1 MKFGYFNMDN
11 NKKKK
16 NESVFTEEEEEAMKD
31 FVCNFKMKISDKLRI
46 AFIESIL
53 KNESP
58 PSFDDSIDRIM
69 KDQIEIVLKIYTGK
83 VETLENKIKNMKL
96 QRERAKAEKKKNG
109 LEKGILNLTNQKNM
123 TELKKKSI
131 ESLDRKTVFIYLR
144 SLFCELLKDVPIL
157 WRSIFLENMDSVGVC
172 IEGAKVSGDE
182 YENQVFYALY
192 RSLKDYTHLK
202 VLQNVL
208 ISSNQ
213 IRDGMKSELDVI
225 VRFFF
230 FFFNLF
236 ETLLFSCLFL
246 TNLQIQ
252 LLSFSHQIIDT
263 ELCEIVTLVEVKR
276 SYVSITS
283 GLRNIPQ
290 FEEGTK
296 FDLGE
301 KKGKTYL
308 IQKKKGTYSFSRDLH
323 VVGVGFLI
331 DKDKVDTQIRR
342 YLEEIF
348 ISHLVRRGAFFERVE
363 YEKDSKTVSCR
374 GEVNPDV
381 FRFHKHSQNCWV
393 YCGDDNVEEKEED
406 GKDEDEKEE
415 EEKDS
420 HTTTV
425 ARVNYSLSNSGFLK
439 RPIKIPSDLARK
451 MTIEM
456 VVANALG
463 SLASRK
469 KMREIL
475 ENMYM

>member
-1 MKFGYFNMDN
+1 M
-11 NKKKK
+11 
-16 NESVFTEEEEEAMKD
+16 
-31 FVCNFKMKISDKLRI
+31 
-46 AFIESIL
+46 
-53 KNESP
+53 
-58 PSFDDSIDRIM
+58 
-69 KDQIEIVLKIYTGK
+69 
-83 VETLENKIKNMKL
+83 
-96 QRERAKAEKKKNG
+96 
-109 LEKGILNLTNQKNM
+109 
-123 TELKKKSI
+123 
-131 ESLDRKTVFIYLR
+131 ESLSHLHALT
-144 SLFCELLKDVPIL
+144 SLSDF
-157 WRSIFLENMDSVGVC
+157 S
-172 IEGAKVSGDE
+172 
-182 YENQVFYALY
+182 Q
-192 RSLKDYTHLK
+192 
-202 VLQNVL
+202 
-208 ISSNQ
+208 
-213 IRDGMKSELDVI
+213 
-225 VRFFF
+225 FFF
-230 FFFNLF
+230 FFSIFLRLSF
-236 ETLLFSCLFL
+236 FLVFFL

-263 ELCEIVTLVEVKR
+263 ELREIVTLVEVKR

-348 ISHLVRRGAFFERVE
+348 ISHLVRRGIFFERVE

-374 GEVNPDV
+374 GKVSPDV

-406 GKDEDEKEE
+406 EKDEDGKEEEEE

-439 RPIKIPSDLARK
+439 RPIKIPSDLARE